1 MQQRRGEREQSN
13 EKEKV
18 ETLAKT
24 GMMKKKL
31 RVKQRERERDRER
44 VSAMM

>member
-24 GMMKKKL
+24 GMMKKNCELNKEKE
-31 RVKQRERERDRER
+31 RGIEKESQR
-44 VSAMM
+44 